1 MLKTKLWIYLAS
13 PLVLVLPLAT
23 IVACANHNTNDNINH
38 PGIGSDGFDDT
49 TNNDNSFDD
58 SGNHTG
64 GVPIVS

>member
-23 IVACANHNTNDNINH
+23 IVACANHNTNDNLGHVPIV
-38 PGIGSDGFDDT
+38 PGDNVGDGFDG
-49 TNNDNSFDD
+49 

-64 GVPIVS
+64 EVPIVP

>member
-23 IVACANHNTNDNINH
+23 IVACANHNTNDTGNH
-38 PGIGSDGFDDT
+38 VPIIPDDNVGDGFD
-49 TNNDNSFDD
+49 N

-64 GVPIVS
+64 GVPIVT